1 MKLIDIDRIHY
12 LESHVFYIKEFD
24 SSVVVMDNRMQIHR
38 YDMRFAIEYKPL
50 GDTVIT
56 FKQISPELEPIKE
69 KLLNKI
75 KIMDQDGKF
84 MNE

>member
-12 LESHVFYIKEFD
+12 LESHIFYIKEFD
-24 SSVVVMDNRMQIHR
+24 ASVVVMDNRMQIHR

-50 GDTVIT
+50 GDTVIV
-56 FKQISPELEPIKE
+56 FKQLSPELDPIKD
-69 KLLNKI
+69 KILNKI
-75 KIMDQDGKF
+75 NTMDQNGEF

>member
-24 SSVVVMDNRMQIHR
+24 SSVVVMDKRMQVRR

-50 GDTVIT
+50 GDTTIT
-56 FKQISPELEPIKE
+56 FKQMSPELEPIKD
-69 KLLNKI
+69 KI
-75 KIMDQDGKF
+75 RTKIQAMDQDGNF
-84 MNE
+84 IND

>member
-24 SSVVVMDNRMQIHR
+24 ASVVVMDNRMQIHR

-50 GDTVIT
+50 GDTNIT
-56 FKQISPELEPIKE
+56 FKQISPELESIKE
-69 KLLNKI
+69 KIRTKI
-75 KIMDQDGKF
+75 QAMDQDGNF
-84 MNE
+84 IND

>member
-12 LESHVFYIKEFD
+12 LENHIFYIKEFD
-24 SSVVVMDNRMQIHR
+24 ASVVVMDNRMQIHR

-50 GDTVIT
+50 GDTIII
-56 FKQISPELEPIKE
+56 FKQLSPELEPIKD
-69 KLLNKI
+69 KILNKI
-75 KIMDQDGKF
+75 KTMDQNGEF

>member
-1 MKLIDIDRIHY
+1 
-12 LESHVFYIKEFD
+12 
-24 SSVVVMDNRMQIHR
+24 MQIHR

-69 KLLNKI
+69 KILNKI

>member
-24 SSVVVMDNRMQIHR
+24 ASVVVMDNRMQVHR

-50 GDTVIT
+50 GDTNIT
-56 FKQISPELEPIKE
+56 FKQISPELESIKE
-69 KLLNKI
+69 KIRTKI
-75 KIMDQDGKF
+75 QAMDQDGNF
-84 MNE
+84 IND

>member
-12 LESHVFYIKEFD
+12 LENHIFYIKEFD
-24 SSVVVMDNRMQIHR
+24 ASVVVMDNRMQIHR

-50 GDTVIT
+50 GDTIII
-56 FKQISPELEPIKE
+56 FKQLSPELEPIKE
-69 KLLNKI
+69 KILTKI
-75 KIMDQDGKF
+75 KAMDQDGEF